1 MRSEVQLL
9 LGPPSATATWLGAL
23 AQLGEHLLCKQG
35 VIGSIPIG
43 STRHYS
49 SVMETRNSSLS
60 ALLMDW
66 CAGFA
71 CIFDIVNGFLI
82 DAVAHGFSGLR
93 TGIVCGTQMI
103 IWLRLSSA
111 PRSGGKRYAG
121 LSLMVWILKRE
132 VRAFGGCLGMYRR

>member
-1 MRSEVQLL
+1 MQAGGHRFDPDRLHQ
-9 LGPPSATATWLGAL
+9 AL
-23 AQLGEHLLCKQG
+23 IFSDGNTNFQ
-35 VIGSIPIG
+35 
-43 STRHYS
+43 S
-49 SVMETRNSSLS
+49 S
-60 ALLMDW
+60 DW
-66 CAGFA
+66 YAGFA
-71 CIFDIVNGFLI
+71 RIFDIVNGFLI
-82 DAVAHGFSGLR
+82 DAVAHGFLGLR

>member
-1 MRSEVQLL
+1 MEQRYSRDEDTTFFDQ
-9 LGPPSATATWLGAL
+9 AL
-23 AQLGEHLLCKQG
+23 AW
-35 VIGSIPIG
+35 
-43 STRHYS
+43 
-49 SVMETRNSSLS
+49 
-60 ALLMDW
+60 LMNF
-66 CAGFA
+66 AGFA
-71 CIFDIVNGFLI
+71 RIFDIVNGFLI
-82 DAVAHGFSGLR
+82 DAVAHGFFGLR